1 MNNGFKV
8 IALSGFIACSNMMIS
23 GCASIAEGVARGLT
37 EKDKTLQPRLCELHG
52 PAFDGIAQS
61 IEPGRTNSST
71 ANNVIIHKV
80 MMIHGIGGAKPG
92 YSVRLQNNL
101 IAALGLTRVSKV
113 TKKIELR
120 SPVYSKEPMGTL
132 LVTRF
137 QNNDRNKELHF
148 YELSWSVIT
157 QPEKDF
163 LAASDSSLYA
173 AHRAEVNQE
182 LKVFVNNLVVDPA
195 LYTGMKK
202 NMIIESASQAI
213 CWMLHKNWK
222 ILPNHSVATCS
233 RENVED
239 MFNLLAANTSQDFS
253 FISHSLGSRIVVDML
268 DKEVSRISRKHK
280 GSSSKTIKKI
290 HNLIKNF
297 EFRLYMMSNQLP
309 LLQLGRAP
317 AEITGQYNQYCLPD
331 GKHYQNRF
339 LDKLFIVA
347 FSDPN
352 DLLSYNIPYDFANK
366 YIDSRLCP
374 EIVNVSIGV
383 TEPID
388 LFGIGKFANPL
399 SAHTEYDN
407 DERVIGVM
415 THGIGQKETHPAVF
429 ASCKWLETIQD

>member
-1 MNNGFKV
+1 MNNGFKTV
-8 IALSGFIACSNMMIS
+8 VLFSFIVCIHMMIS

-37 EKDKTLQPRLCELHG
+37 EKDQTPLPRLCELHG
-52 PAFDGIAQS
+52 PAFDGIAHS
-61 IEPGRTNSST
+61 IELGKADLNA
-71 ANNVIIHKV
+71 ANDVIIHKV

-101 IAALGLTRVSKV
+101 ISALGLTRVSNV
-113 TKKIELR
+113 TKEIELR
-120 SPVYSKEPMGTL
+120 SPAYPGEPMGTL

-137 QNNDRNKELHF
+137 QNKDKSKELHF

-163 LAASDSSLYA
+163 LAASDLSLYA
-173 AHRAEVNQE
+173 AHRADVNQE
-182 LKVFVNNLVVDPA
+182 LKVFVNNHVVDPA
-195 LYTGMKK
+195 LYTGLKQ
-202 NMIIESASQAI
+202 NMIIESSSQAI

-222 ILPNHSVATCS
+222 SLSDHSVAVCS

-268 DKEVSRISRKHK
+268 DKEVSRLSRKHK
-280 GSSSKTIKKI
+280 GSNSITIKKI
-290 HNLIKNF
+290 HELIKNF

-331 GKHYQNRF
+331 GKYYQNRF

-366 YIDSRLCP
+366 YLDSRLCP
-374 EIVNVSIGV
+374 QIVNVSVSV
-383 TEPID
+383 TKPID
-388 LFGIGKFANPL
+388 LFGVGKFANPL

-407 DERVIGVM
+407 DERVIGIM
-415 THGIGQKETHPAVF
+415 THGIGQKDTHPAV
-429 ASCKWLETIQD
+429 ATSCKWLETIQD

>member
-1 MNNGFKV
+1 MNIKFLTLIGFLA
-8 IALSGFIACSNMMIS
+8 ISNVVVS

-37 EKDKTLQPRLCELHG
+37 DNDKTSQPRLCELHG
-52 PAFDGIAQS
+52 PAFDGIAHS
-61 IEPGRTNSST
+61 IELSKGNLS
-71 ANNVIIHKV
+71 AGNKVVIHKV
-80 MMIHGIGGAKPG
+80 MMVHGIGGAKPG

-101 IAALGLTRVSKV
+101 ISALGLTRISSI
-113 TKKIELR
+113 KKEIELR
-120 SPVYSKEPMGTL
+120 SPSYPKEPMGTL

-137 QNNDRNKELHF
+137 QNKDKNKELHF

-173 AHRAEVNQE
+173 AQRAEVNQE
-182 LKVFVNNLVVDPA
+182 LKVFVNNHVVDPA
-195 LYTGMKK
+195 LYTGLKQ

-222 ILPNHSVATCS
+222 SLPERSVKSCS

-268 DKEVSRISRKHK
+268 DREVSRLSQKHK
-280 GSSSKTIKKI
+280 GSNSKTIKKI
-290 HNLIKNF
+290 HALIKNF
-297 EFRLYMMSNQLP
+297 EFRIYMMSNQLP

-317 AEITGQYNQYCLPD
+317 AEITGQFNQYCLPG
-331 GKHYQNRF
+331 GKHYQRRF

-366 YIDSRLCP
+366 YLDSRLCP
-374 EIVNVSIGV
+374 QIVNISVGV

-388 LFGIGKFANPL
+388 LFGAGKFANPL

-407 DERVIGVM
+407 DQRVIGIM
-415 THGIGQKETHPAVF
+415 THGIGQKDTHPAVA